1 MPIPRLTI
9 TQHDGTEITVTPNL
23 FDTFAFEK
31 MLKANP
37 RLGGLQDNTLKLQS
51 FRAWSAAKRTGQI
64 EQTWEEFSQSEHAAL
79 QVVAAD
85 EPDTDEDAEG
95 VLGLG
100 LGTLQ
105 VQ

>member
-1 MPIPRLTI
+1 MAIPKLTI
-9 TQHDGTEITVTPNL
+9 TTADGTEITVTPNL

-37 RLGGLQDNTLKLQS
+37 RLGSLSENQLKLQS

-64 EQTWEEFSQSEHAAL
+64 EQTWEEFCGEQGAL
-79 QVVAAD
+79 QVVPAD
-85 EPDTDEDAEG
+85 EEEHEDD

-100 LGTLQ
+100 LDTPPAA
-105 VQ
+105 